1 MRTNIN
7 FKIPWSPRSHFYTK
21 KEIGKVVEILKN
33 GNELSQGIWLEK
45 FESKFLKFIKSESK
59 AYAVTSGAS
68 AIEIGAALLNL
79 KKNDEIIIPS
89 HTYCATAL
97 PFTRYD
103 CKIKW
108 ADINSETFCVDPSSI
123 KKLITK
129 QTKAIVVVHL
139 YGSPC
144 DINEIKKI
152 CKKEKIIL
160 IEDCAQSLGS
170 KINNQHVGTF
180 GDLSIFSFHQQKN
193 MTTLG
198 EGGMLIVNNK
208 KFQKYIPGLRHNG
221 HKQYPNKKE
230 YWKPAMVDVD
240 QDLNNITPFNFP
252 MTEIQACSGFY
263 LLDRINKLNKK
274 RNFMAKKIISSLKQ
288 YKFLKF
294 QKNREG
300 CTNSYH
306 LLPAY
311 IDTKINNIK
320 KDKFIKIMSSKFKI
334 QVIVQFHPLHKYK
347 FFKKRGNNFYRELTN
362 TDYFFKNMIS
372 FPIHV
377 WMNKRSLDYLIK
389 STQKTLEILTR
400 K

>member
-1 MRTNIN
+1 MKSN
-7 FKIPWSPRSHFYTK
+7 FLIPWSARSHYLNNL
-21 KEIGKVVEILKN
+21 EISKIVKILKK
-33 GNELSQGIWLEK
+33 GNVLTQGIWLKK
-45 FESKFLKFIKSESK
+45 FEKKFEKFIKSKGK
-59 AYAVTSGAS
+59 AFGVTSGAS
-68 AIEIGAALLNL
+68 AIELAALEL
-79 KKNDEIIIPS
+79 KLKEDDEIIIPS

-97 PFTRYD
+97 PFTRYN

-108 ADINSETFCVDPSSI
+108 ADIDLNTFCIDVNSI
-123 KKLITK
+123 KKLINK
-129 QTKAIVVVHL
+129 KTKAIVAVHL

-144 DINEIKKI
+144 DILSIKKI
-152 CKKEKIIL
+152 CKEKKIIL

-170 KINNQHVGTF
+170 KVNKQHVGTF

-208 KFQKYIPGLRHNG
+208 KFQKYILGLRHNG
-221 HKQYPNKKE
+221 HKQYPNKKK

-240 QDLNNITPFNFP
+240 QDLKNITPFNFP

-263 LLDRINKLNKK
+263 LLDRINQLNEK
-274 RNFMAKKIISSLKQ
+274 RNLMAKKIISSLKQ
-288 YKFLKF
+288 FKFLKF
-294 QKNREG
+294 QASSEG
-300 CTNSYH
+300 YTNSYH

-311 IDTKINNIK
+311 IDTKIKNIK
-320 KDKFIKIMSSKFKI
+320 KDRFIEIMSSKFKI

-347 FFKKRGNNFYRELTN
+347 FFKKRGNNFYRDLSK

-377 WMNKRSLDYLIK
+377 WMSKKNLDYLIK
-389 STQKTLEILTR
+389 SAKKTLEILTR
-400 K
+400 E

>member
-1 MRTNIN
+1 MNN
-7 FKIPWSPRSHFYTK
+7 KFKIPWSARSHFFTN
-21 KEIGKVVEILKN
+21 KEISKIIKVIKTADV
-33 GNELSQGIWLEK
+33 LSQGVWLER
-45 FESKFLKFIKSESK
+45 FEKKFLNFIKSKGK
-59 AYAVTSGAS
+59 AFGVTSGAS
-68 AIEIGAALLNL
+68 AIEIAAALLNL

-97 PFTRYD
+97 PFTRYN

-108 ADINSETFCVDPSSI
+108 ADINSESFCIDPISI

-129 QTKAIVVVHL
+129 KTKAIVAVHL

-160 IEDCAQSLGS
+160 VEDCAQSLGS
-170 KINNQHVGTF
+170 KVNNKHVGTF

-198 EGGMLIVNNK
+198 EGGMLVVNNK
-208 KFQKYIPGLRHNG
+208 KFQKYILGLRHNG
-221 HKQYPNKKE
+221 HKQYSNKKK

-240 QDLNNITPFNFP
+240 QDLQNITPFNFP

-274 RNFMAKKIISSLKQ
+274 RNLMAKKIINSLKG
-288 YKFLKF
+288 FNFIKF
-294 QKNREG
+294 QKSRIEY
-300 CTNSYH
+300 TNSHH

-311 IDTKINNIK
+311 IDTKIK
-320 KDKFIKIMSSKFKI
+320 KINKDRFIEMMSSKYKI
-334 QVIVQFHPLHKYK
+334 QIIVQFHPLHKYK
-347 FFKKRGNNFYRELTN
+347 FFKKRGDNSYYDLSK
-362 TDYFFKNMIS
+362 TDFFFKNMVS

-377 WMNKRSLDYLIK
+377 WMSKKNLDYMIT
-389 STQKTLEILTR
+389 STQKTLKILTE